1 MSTPAASFHAIHSA
15 EETIRRFGV
24 GIDTSMR
31 DVLSHIDDNGEG
43 VAVVVDDGRKFI
55 GIVTDGDVRRAILNG
70 DDFGETVGRFLTRK
84 SGPAPGKPLTAS
96 EGTPAAELLRLM
108 DEKGYRHLPLVD
120 NAGLI
125 AGLALISGLGREQ
138 SGAPPLRAVVMAGG
152 FGQRLRPLTINTPKP
167 LLTVG
172 DKPVIERTIEHLGS
186 SGVRNISVTTHYH
199 AEKIMDRLGDGS
211 ALGVNVQYTHEIEPR
226 GTAGAL
232 SNFCGGGET
241 LLVINGDIITD
252 INFRAMYDFHREQDS
267 ALTVAVRKYEIPVP
281 FGVIEAEGSRVFNL
295 VEKPTLAHFINAG
308 IYLLEPGVLEQIP
321 ASGRM
326 DMTDLIEKLLQ
337 VGDVVTSFPVHE
349 YWLDIGRLKDYIQA
363 QADAD
368 KGKFGND

>member
-1 MSTPAASFHAIHSA
+1 MTTPAASFHAIHSA

-24 GIDTSMR
+24 GIYASMR
-31 DVLSHIDDNGEG
+31 DVLSHIDNNGEG
-43 VAVVVDDGRKFI
+43 VAVVVGEDREFI

-70 DDFGETVGRFLTRK
+70 DDFAETVGRFLTRK
-84 SGPAPGKPLTAS
+84 SGPAPGRPLTAF

-108 DEKGYRHLPLVD
+108 DENGYRHLPLVD

-152 FGQRLRPLTINTPKP
+152 FGQRLRPLTISTPKP

-211 ALGVNVQYTHEIEPR
+211 ALGVNVQYTHEKEPR

-232 SNFCGGGET
+232 SNFKGGGET

-252 INFRAMYDFHREQDS
+252 INFRAMYAFHREQDS
-267 ALTVAVRKYEIPVP
+267 DLTVAVRKYEIPVP

-295 VEKPTLAHFINAG
+295 IEKPTMAHFINAG
-308 IYLLEPGVLEQIP
+308 IYLLEPGVLEKIP
-321 ASGRM
+321 AMGRM

-337 VGDVVTSFPVHE
+337 AGDVVTSFPVHE

-363 QADAD
+363 QADAEE
-368 KGKFGND
+368 GKFGND